1 MYFGRYAV
9 FSCSTVKNG
18 MFVSTIGDQF
28 KCSSE
33 GRLEKGKDGTEVKGA
48 ERKGRDRGKGGKGKG
63 LGVL

>member
-1 MYFGRYAV
+1 
-9 FSCSTVKNG
+9 